1 MAADVSAIY
10 DNNFPGAHDKMNTAF
25 LNQGT
30 NINRVTGSGGKSG
43 AYEADTET
51 MFMIK
56 KTID

>member
-1 MAADVSAIY
+1 MSALF
-10 DNNFPGAHDKMNTAF
+10 DNNFPSAHDKVNTAF
-25 LNQGT
+25 LNGGT

-51 MFMIK
+51 MFMIQ